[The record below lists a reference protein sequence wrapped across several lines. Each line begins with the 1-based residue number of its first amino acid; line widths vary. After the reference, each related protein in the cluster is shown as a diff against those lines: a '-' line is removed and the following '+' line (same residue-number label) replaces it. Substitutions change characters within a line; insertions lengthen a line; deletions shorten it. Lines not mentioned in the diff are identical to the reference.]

1 LATGFHTEAG
11 FPKVAGITLSPAI
24 AYFASTCVR
33 IGSTIRGDSMMR
45 FLAAS
50 LLVVCAAVPTLG
62 AAQTVLPE
70 RFGVC
75 WLTSVPLREHWV
87 SPMFEHDMQYGEL
100 FAETERVSREF
111 RDVVRAS
118 APKLAAD
125 EQALCTFKTTAAEGE
140 AEHKRM
146 RKLFRFSGVDT
157 HDVPWAP
164 SAAPAPVAPVAVA
177 APAPAI
183 PAAPVQPAAMRQDTG
198 DIEGDYW
205 SRIVDSKAADDFDD
219 YLKAFPKG
227 RHAPLARLEAK
238 RLRRGDRVGAVVPA
252 TPIAATPLTPQVD
265 PTLPIDDAVRAAL
278 TDASFHVP
286 DGHGVALEH
295 AGKRVNTVGTVKV
308 PVAMINKVHREVG
321 NLCRL
326 EQQVT
331 AGDTEPF
338 VTTGHGL
345 TWAGLL
351 PLSITSRMASKY
363 AIVNSSYHTTAL
375 SHQGEP
381 LFPLVEGTAHA
392 FSLDALSVDPKK
404 VATVVKLELSCR
416 VGATGPASAIIAG
429 TAGEQT
435 ELQCRTAYP
444 TYPTLPPQDQVYH
457 WFSEAGCF
465 VQDPSR
471 PL

>member
-1 LATGFHTEAG
+1 
-11 FPKVAGITLSPAI
+11 
-24 AYFASTCVR
+24 
-33 IGSTIRGDSMMR
+33 MR
-45 FLAAS
+45 FLATS
-50 LLVVCAAVPTLG
+50 LLIGCVAVPTLG
-62 AAQTVLPE
+62 VAQTVLPE

-75 WLTSVPLREHWV
+75 WVTSVPLREHWV
-87 SPMFEHDMQYGEL
+87 SPMFEHEMRYGEL

-118 APKLAAD
+118 APELAAD

-146 RKLFRFSGVDT
+146 RKLFRFSGVDI

-164 SAAPAPVAPVAVA
+164 SAAPALVPVPAVAPVAVA
-177 APAPAI
+177 AVASAPAI
-183 PAAPVQPAAMRQDTG
+183 AVAAARVQPAAMQQDTG

-205 SRIVDSKAADDFDD
+205 SRIVDSKVADDFDD

-238 RLRRGDRVGAVVPA
+238 RLRRGDRAGAVVPA
-252 TPIAATPLTPQVD
+252 TPIAASSSTPQVD
-265 PTLPIDDAVRAAL
+265 PTLPIDDAVRATL

-286 DGHGVALEH
+286 DGHGIALEH
-295 AGKRVNTVGTVKV
+295 AGRRVSTVGTVKV
-308 PVAMINKVHREVG
+308 PIAMNNMMHREMG

-331 AGDTEPF
+331 VGDTEPF

-375 SHQGEP
+375 SHQGGP
-381 LFPLVEGTAHA
+381 LFPLVEGAAHA
-392 FSLDALSVDPKK
+392 FSLDALSVDSKN

-416 VGATGPASAIIAG
+416 VGASGLASAIIAG

-435 ELQCRTAYP
+435 ELQCRMTYP